1 MSIGMLVICRLGT
14 PADSEQRHHC
24 RYYIDNALDGIGEK
38 RHAARKMIGMALRPL
53 RALISGAAAATLQT
67 KVRERIAM
75 TTRRNFLKAGI
86 AAVATGVVFC
96 KCGLLQ
102 GAHAQEPT
110 RQKLS
115 VMVRGKRVKTID
127 VHSHCHFREAGALL
141 GADAAAVQLPPV
153 NGAAEAFI
161 EIDKRLAAM
170 DAQAVDVEVLSIN
183 PFWYGRERDL
193 AAQIVKIQNE
203 KLAELCASKPERFA
217 AFASLTLQAPDLAVQ
232 ELETAVRKQG
242 LKGAAIGGVVN
253 GLEFSDPKFHPVW
266 AKAEELGVPL
276 FIHPQGV
283 PELNKRL
290 SGNGWLGNTI
300 GNPLETTIALSHL
313 IFEGTL
319 DRFPGLKV
327 IAAHGGGFLPSYADR
342 SDHACMVGPKGCNP
356 DVKLRKTPT
365 EYLKQIYFDSLIFS
379 PEAIRHL
386 AAQVGAGQIVLG
398 SDYPYPW
405 QLHPVDHILVSTSL
419 SDDEKADIL
428 GRTAAK
434 LFNFSD

>member
-1 MSIGMLVICRLGT
+1 M
-14 PADSEQRHHC
+14 
-24 RYYIDNALDGIGEK
+24 
-38 RHAARKMIGMALRPL
+38 
-53 RALISGAAAATLQT
+53 
-67 KVRERIAM
+67 
-75 TTRRNFLKAGI
+75 
-86 AAVATGVVFC
+86 AVA
-96 KCGLLQ
+96 
-102 GAHAQEPT
+102 
-110 RQKLS
+110 
-115 VMVRGKRVKTID
+115 GKKVKTID
-127 VHSHCHFREAGALL
+127 VHAHCHFREAGALL
-141 GADAAAVQLPPV
+141 GADAASVQLPPV

-170 DAQAVDVEVLSIN
+170 DAQAVDMEVLSIN

-193 AAQIVKIQNE
+193 AGQIVKIQNE
-203 KLAELCASKPERFA
+203 KLAELCASKPDRFA

-232 ELETAVRKQG
+232 ELETAVKKQG
-242 LKGAAIGGVVN
+242 LKGAAIGGMVAGV
-253 GLEFSDPKFHPVW
+253 EFSDPKFHPVW

-283 PELNKRL
+283 AELNKRL

-342 SDHACMVGPKGCNP
+342 SDHACMVGPEGCNP
-356 DVKLRKTPT
+356 DIKLKKKPT
-365 EYLKQIYFDSLIFS
+365 EYLKQLYFDSLIFT

-386 AAQVGAGQIVLG
+386 AAQVGASQIVLG

-405 QLHPVDHILVSTSL
+405 ELKPVDHIFASTSL
-419 SDDEKADIL
+419 SDDEKVAIL
-428 GRTAAK
+428 GTTAAK
-434 LFNFSD
+434 LPEHPGVKARGPTVMALPDRPSLHASLEAQASWMRAVQDFRIRRIGMRKAGIIRTRESARGIVRHVLWAIRERAFHSGIGARDSRSMSTTEWASVTRLIDNLQAAPPGCARG

>member
-1 MSIGMLVICRLGT
+1 
-14 PADSEQRHHC
+14 
-24 RYYIDNALDGIGEK
+24 
-38 RHAARKMIGMALRPL
+38 
-53 RALISGAAAATLQT
+53 
-67 KVRERIAM
+67 M
-75 TTRRNFLKAGI
+75 TTRRDFLKAGT
-86 AAVATGVVFC
+86 AAVTTGIVFC
-96 KCGLLQ
+96 SCGLLQ
-102 GAHAQEPT
+102 SAHAQQPA
-110 RQKLS
+110 RQKLP
-115 VMVRGKRVKTID
+115 VTVGGKRVKTID
-127 VHSHCHFREAGALL
+127 VHAHCHFREAGALL
-141 GADAAAVQLPPV
+141 GADAAAAQLPPV

-170 DAQAVDVEVLSIN
+170 DAQAIDLEVLSIN
-183 PFWYGRERDL
+183 PFWYNRERDL
-193 AAQIVKIQNE
+193 AAEIVRIQNE
-203 KLAELCASKPERFA
+203 KLAELCASKPDRFA

-232 ELETAVRKQG
+232 ELETAVKKQG

-253 GLEFSDPKFHPVW
+253 GIEFSDPKFHPVW
-266 AKAEELGVPL
+266 AKAEQLGVPL

-283 PELNKRL
+283 PELSKRL
-290 SGNGWLGNTI
+290 AGNGWLGNTI

-342 SDHACMVGPKGCNP
+342 SDHACLVGPKGCNP
-356 DVKLRKTPT
+356 EMKLGKAPT

-386 AAQVGAGQIVLG
+386 VAQVGAGQIVLG

-405 QLHPVDHILVSTSL
+405 QLQPVDHIFASASL
-419 SDDEKADIL
+419 SDDDKADIL

-434 LFNFSD
+434 LFGFTA

>member
-1 MSIGMLVICRLGT
+1 
-14 PADSEQRHHC
+14 
-24 RYYIDNALDGIGEK
+24 
-38 RHAARKMIGMALRPL
+38 
-53 RALISGAAAATLQT
+53 
-67 KVRERIAM
+67 M
-75 TTRRNFLKAGI
+75 TTRRNFLKAGM
-86 AAVATGVVFC
+86 AAATGVVFC
-96 KCGLLQ
+96 SCGLLHD
-102 GAHAQEPT
+102 ARAQQT
-110 RQKLS
+110 ARQKLP
-115 VMVRGKRVKTID
+115 VMVGGKRVKIID
-127 VHSHCHFREAGALL
+127 VHAHCHFREAGALL

-161 EIDKRLAAM
+161 QIEQRIAAM
-170 DAQAVDVEVLSIN
+170 DAQAVDLEVLSIN

-193 AAQIVKIQNE
+193 AGQIVKIQNE
-203 KLAELCASKPERFA
+203 KLAELCASKPDRFA

-232 ELETAVRKQG
+232 ELETAVKKQG

-253 GLEFSDPKFHPVW
+253 GVEFSDPKFHPVW

-283 PELNKRL
+283 PELAKRL

-313 IFEGTL
+313 IFEGTF

-342 SDHACMVGPKGCNP
+342 SDHACLVGPKGCNAEI
-356 DVKLRKTPT
+356 KLKKAPT

-386 AAQVGAGQIVLG
+386 ASQVGAGQIVLG

-405 QLHPVDHILVSTSL
+405 QMQPVDHIFASSSL
-419 SDDEKADIL
+419 SDDDKADIL

-434 LFNFSD
+434 LLNVSA